1 MHLVKV
7 KQPGPVTWP
16 RCADPQNILKTTR
29 RKHFIIMGPLT
40 FTRESFNSILYTYT
54 YDRTLYCNILNC
66 TNSRKSGVWVGVSNL
81 IICIC
86 AFNSLLID
94 AFLRRRILN
103 ICIIRV
109 YIYVDLFTVLTR
121 HGIIGVLAP
130 VHRDHTRSPVGCV
143 RHFSRQR
150 MKSEIMSISDWVQGC
165 KTSLYLASTWY
176 ESILYVNYVQGPAH

>member
-1 MHLVKV
+1 
-7 KQPGPVTWP
+7 
-16 RCADPQNILKTTR
+16 
-29 RKHFIIMGPLT
+29 MGPLT
-40 FTRESFNSILYTYT
+40 FPRESFNSILYTYT

-66 TNSRKSGVWVGVSNL
+66 TNSGKSGVWVGVSNL

-94 AFLRRRILN
+94 AFLRRGILN

>member
-1 MHLVKV
+1 
-7 KQPGPVTWP
+7 
-16 RCADPQNILKTTR
+16 
-29 RKHFIIMGPLT
+29 MGPLT

-66 TNSRKSGVWVGVSNL
+66 TKSGKSGVWVGVSNL

-103 ICIIRV
+103 MCIIRV
-109 YIYVDLFTVLTR
+109 YFYVDLFTVLTR

-150 MKSEIMSISDWVQGC
+150 NEIRDNVDLWLSSRLQNFTLSRIHLIRVNTVC
-165 KTSLYLASTWY
+165 KLCT
-176 ESILYVNYVQGPAH
+176 GPSALNMAAHRDHN